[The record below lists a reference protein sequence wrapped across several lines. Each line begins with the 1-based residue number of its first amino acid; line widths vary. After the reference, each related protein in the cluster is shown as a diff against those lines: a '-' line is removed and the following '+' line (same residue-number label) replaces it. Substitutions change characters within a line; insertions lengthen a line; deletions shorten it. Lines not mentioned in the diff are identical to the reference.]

1 MILFLLAYLGGVL
14 TIASPCILPVLPF
27 VFARAD
33 RTFLRSGLPMLAGLC
48 LAFAAVATLASVA
61 GGWAVQ
67 ANAAGRW
74 VAMALLAVF
83 GVTLLFPALAER
95 LTRPLVALGGR
106 MTQSMEAREHAGG
119 SVAPSLVLGVATGL
133 LWAPCAGPILGLILT
148 GAAIQGAN
156 ARTSLL
162 LLAYAL
168 GAATSLALA
177 LLLGGKVFAAMKRSL
192 HAGEWI
198 RRGLGV
204 LVLAAVGCIA
214 LGRDTGFLTQVSTAN
229 TTQLEQGL
237 VDRLHAAAAPQR
249 APANVMAMTGPS
261 MKGPSMTGPAMTG
274 PAMTGPAMTAKAPA
288 MTGPSMTGPSM
299 TGPSMTAKVPA
310 GTGPTITAAAAD
322 GLPSLGPMP
331 PLDGASQWL
340 NAQPLS
346 RAGLKGKVVLIDF
359 WTYSC
364 INCIRALPY
373 VEAWAKRYGPQGLVV
388 IGVHTPEFAFEK
400 QPSNVERAIKTFG
413 VTYPVAMDNDY
424 SIWQAFDNNS
434 WPAHYFVDARGNVR
448 YVHLGEGEYDKSEQV
463 IRALLAERNGAP
475 VAGALAGKAGTG
487 VQAATTFDDSYSP
500 ETYIGY
506 GRAERFAALG
516 DIQKDQIANYTPAG
530 AMGPDRWAL
539 QGSWKVEK
547 EAAAA
552 VAAGA
557 KVLFRFHARDL
568 HMVLGP
574 SPDGKPVRF
583 HITIDGKPP
592 GASHGLDVD
601 AQGNGTIA
609 TQRLYQLV
617 RQKAVDGDRLF
628 QIEFLD
634 PDVQAFTF
642 TFG

>member
-14 TIASPCILPVLPF
+14 TIVSPCILPVLPF

-33 RTFLRSGLPMLAGLC
+33 RGFLRSGLPMLIGLC

-74 VAMALLAVF
+74 AAMALLAVF
-83 GVTLLFPALAER
+83 GLTLLFPALADR

-106 MTQSMEAREHAGG
+106 LTQSIEARETAGG
-119 SVAPSLVLGVATGL
+119 AIAPSLLLGVATGL

-156 ARTSLL
+156 AKTTLL

-177 LLLGGKVFAAMKRSL
+177 LAVGGGVFAAMKRSL

-204 LVLAAVGCIA
+204 LVLAAVACIA
-214 LGRDTGFLTQVSTAN
+214 FGLDTGFLTQVSTAS

-237 VDRLHAAAAPQR
+237 LDRLHAAPPQR
-249 APANVMAMTGPS
+249 TAAKAMTGPA
-261 MKGPSMTGPAMTG
+261 MAGPSMTGP
-274 PAMTGPAMTAKAPA
+274 
-288 MTGPSMTGPSM
+288 SMAGPSM
-299 TGPSMTAKVPA
+299 TGPSMTAKAPA
-310 GTGPTITAAAAD
+310 MTGPASSAPVAATASAAGA
-322 GLPSLGPMP
+322 LPSQGPMP

-340 NAQPLS
+340 NSPPLT

-373 VEAWAKRYGPQGLVV
+373 VEEWARRYGPQGLVV

-424 SIWQAFDNNS
+424 SIWQAFNNNS
-434 WPAHYFVDARGNVR
+434 WPAHYFVDAKGDVR

-463 IRALLAERNGAP
+463 IRTLLAERNGAP
-475 VAGALAGKAGTG
+475 VTGALVGKAGTG
-487 VQAATTFDDSYSP
+487 VQAATSFSDTYSP

-506 GRAERFAALG
+506 GRAERFSSLG
-516 DIQKDQIANYTPAG
+516 DPQKDRIAAYTPAG
-530 AMGPDRWAL
+530 SLGPDRWAL
-539 QGSWKVEK
+539 AGSWKVEK
-547 EAAAA
+547 EEATAAAP
-552 VAAGA
+552 GD
-557 KVLFRFHARDL
+557 KILFRFRARDL

-574 SPDGKPVRF
+574 SADGKPVRF
-583 HITIDGKPP
+583 RITVDGQPP
-592 GASHGLDVD
+592 GPNHGLDVD
-601 AQGNGTIA
+601 AQGNGTVTA
-609 TQRLYQLV
+609 QRLYQLV
-617 RQKAVDGDRLF
+617 RQHAVKEDHLF

-634 PDVQAFTF
+634 PGVQAFTF